1 MSSEFLQGLGWALVV
16 SLVLIA
22 SAVVAG
28 MGVAKLRERRYLKLL
43 GDLRD

>member
-1 MSSEFLQGLGWALVV
+1 MSPEFLQGLGWAFVV

-22 SAVVAG
+22 SAVAVG
-28 MGVAKLRERRYLKLL
+28 MVVAKLRERRYLKLL